1 MKITWERDGKAM
13 IGKVGD
19 IACFQMIADGDWIE
33 LTSDLP
39 ETLPGQY
46 GRYVVRLPTVHLA
59 ATEAGKL
66 LKNWE
71 IRFNA

>member
-1 MKITWERDGKAM
+1 MKIRWERDGQAM
-13 IGKVGD
+13 IGRVGK
-19 IACFQMIADGDWIE
+19 IACFQMIADGSAIE

-46 GRYVVRLPTVHLA
+46 GRYVIRLPTVQKASIEA
-59 ATEAGKL
+59 AKL

-71 IRFNA
+71 IRLLS

>member
-1 MKITWERDGKAM
+1 MKIKWERDGRAM

-19 IACFQMIADGDWIE
+19 VTCFQMIADGKHIE
-33 LTSDLP
+33 LTSELP

-46 GRYVVRLPTVHLA
+46 GRYVVYLPTVQMA
-59 ATEAGKL
+59 DTEAGKL

-71 IRFNA
+71 TRLFS